1 MFYICK
7 NQKLGP
13 FCDLEWHSHIKN
25 PKIQD
30 MNLFK
35 SALLSLCFL
44 LLSSTIVLAQNA
56 GNLLAGKDLSTIKV
70 DALTDAELAQIQA
83 QLKQTGVSID
93 MVESQ
98 AIAKGMS
105 PAEFAKLKARLA
117 NVKGGSKSTSPLT
130 KKTVKKTTDNAQDST
145 EQETFIE
152 SKINPL
158 IYGSELF
165 ANSQGFKNNENVAT
179 PLNYEVGTND
189 VLKLVVYGVQE
200 YSADLDVS
208 KEGTVLIQNV
218 GRVKVAGL
226 SIEAATTRIKQQ
238 MGNTAYPSLRSG
250 ESKMAL
256 TVGDTRTIQVTIIG
270 AQRSGNYNV
279 SSLSNVLSALT
290 MAGGPSE
297 IGSYRAIELIRD
309 NKVVKTFDLY
319 AFMQNGD
326 QSQNMGL
333 KDRDVIKVP
342 PYKGRIEIKGQ
353 VKRPGIF
360 ELNATE
366 NFKQFL
372 QYAGGFDDTAYT
384 AWVKVIQKNEKE
396 KAVKDLAQNQ
406 FSTYQPQGGDII
418 QVSKILDRFQNRVK
432 LTGAVFRPDVYELTE
447 GMRISD
453 LVQRADG
460 LREDAF
466 IGRAQL
472 IRLKPNLLKEL
483 VTINLS
489 KALQKD
495 PNENIFLQRE
505 DELYVNSIVDL
516 RDSLTV
522 DLLGEVRSQ
531 GRFNYVDS
539 MTVKDLILM
548 AGGFNYAANKQIEVA
563 RLVQYGD
570 RVTNNQVATI
580 LKTEV
585 NGDLSF
591 NAGQENF
598 VLQPMDVVTITKK
611 VGFTN
616 PEVVSISGQV
626 QNVGKYTLST
636 RVERVSDIVKRAGGL
651 IGEAYGEGAYIKRS
665 RYNIDTLKADESKT
679 SIEEAYN
686 RKFKAQQEAEKQNL
700 NSLLNGS
707 DNNGQMNMADV
718 NIKKKNLKDTL
729 DILFK
734 ELNDDTYQIAIDIN
748 KIMQKPGSDLDLV
761 LRDKDEIMIPKTDN
775 RVKISG
781 GVLRPTNIVY
791 RDGLTI
797 GECISAAGGISEY
810 AKRGRAYVVY
820 ANGKSSRTKHFGLF
834 RLNPTIKPGS
844 EIVLPET
851 NEKKEKTITTFIQFT
866 TVLAQIAGAIAT
878 ISILN
883 R

>member
-1 MFYICK
+1 
-7 NQKLGP
+7 
-13 FCDLEWHSHIKN
+13 
-25 PKIQD
+25 

-56 GNLLAGKDLSTIKV
+56 GNLLTGKDLSTIKV
-70 DALTDAELAQIQA
+70 DALTDAEIGQIQA
-83 QLKQTGVSID
+83 QLKQSGVSID

-105 PAEFAKLKARLA
+105 PAEFSKLKARLA
-117 NVKGGSKSTSPLT
+117 NVKGGAKGTSPLT
-130 KKTVKKTTDNAQDST
+130 KKTVKKNSDNTQDTT
-145 EQETFIE
+145 EQELFIE

-165 ANSQGFKNNENVAT
+165 ANSQGFKNSENVAT

-208 KEGTVLIQNV
+208 KEGTVLIENV
-218 GRVKVAGL
+218 GRIKVAGL

-238 MGNTAYPSLRSG
+238 MGNTAYPSLKSG

-366 NFKQFL
+366 SFKQFL

-406 FSTYQPQGGDII
+406 FASYQPQGGDII

-453 LVQRADG
+453 LIQRADG

-483 VTINLS
+483 VTINLF

-495 PNENIFLQRE
+495 LSENILLQRE
-505 DELYVNSIVDL
+505 DELYINSIVDL

-548 AGGFNYAANKQIEVA
+548 AGGFTFAANKQIEVA
-563 RLVQYGD
+563 RLVQFGD
-570 RVTNNQVATI
+570 RVTDNQVATI
-580 LKTEV
+580 LRTEV

-611 VGFTN
+611 IGFTN

-686 RKFKAQQEAEKQNL
+686 RKFKAQQEVEKQNL
-700 NSLLNGS
+700 NALLNGS
-707 DNNGQMNMADV
+707 DNNGQTNMTDV

-729 DILFK
+729 DLLFK
-734 ELNDDTYQIAIDIN
+734 ELNENTYQIAIDIN
-748 KIMQKPGSDLDLV
+748 KIMEKPGSELDLV

-820 ANGKSSRTKHFGLF
+820 ANGKSARTKHFGLF
-834 RLNPTIKPGS
+834 RLNPTIKPGA

-851 NEKKEKTITTFIQFT
+851 NEKKEKVLTKVIQFT
-866 TVLAQIAGAIAT
+866 TVLAQIAGALAT

>member
-1 MFYICK
+1 
-7 NQKLGP
+7 
-13 FCDLEWHSHIKN
+13 
-25 PKIQD
+25 

-44 LLSSTIVLAQNA
+44 LLTSTIVLAQNA

-83 QLKQTGVSID
+83 QLKQSGVSID

-130 KKTVKKTTDNAQDST
+130 KKTVKKTTDNEQDST
-145 EQETFIE
+145 EQDFFIE

-165 ANSQGFKNNENVAT
+165 ANSQGFKNSENVAT

-208 KEGTVLIQNV
+208 KEGTVLIENV
-218 GRVKVAGL
+218 GRIKVAGL

-505 DELYVNSIVDL
+505 DELYINSIVDL

-665 RYNIDTLKADESKT
+665 RYNIDTLKSDESKT

-686 RKFKAQQEAEKQNL
+686 RKFKAQQEAEKQNI
-700 NSLLNGS
+700 NTLLNGNN
-707 DNNGQMNMADV
+707 NNGQTNMADV

-729 DILFK
+729 DLLFK
-734 ELNDDTYQIAIDIN
+734 ELNEDTYQIAIDIN
-748 KIMQKPGSDLDLV
+748 KIMEKPGSELDLV

-820 ANGKSSRTKHFGLF
+820 ANGKSSRTRHFGLF

-844 EIVLPET
+844 EVVLPET

>member
-1 MFYICK
+1 
-7 NQKLGP
+7 
-13 FCDLEWHSHIKN
+13 
-25 PKIQD
+25 

-44 LLSSTIVLAQNA
+44 LLTSTIVLAQNA
-56 GNLLAGKDLSTIKV
+56 SNLLAGKDLSTIKV

-83 QLKQTGVSID
+83 QLKQSGVSID
-93 MVESQ
+93 MVKSQ

-117 NVKGGSKSTSPLT
+117 NVKGGGKSTSPLT
-130 KKTVKKTTDNAQDST
+130 KKTVKKTTDNEQDST
-145 EQETFIE
+145 EQDFFIE

-208 KEGTVLIQNV
+208 KEGTVLIENV
-218 GRVKVAGL
+218 GRIKVAGL
-226 SIEAATTRIKQQ
+226 SIEAATSRIKQQ

-366 NFKQFL
+366 SFKQFL

-384 AWVKVIQKNEKE
+384 AWVKVIQKNDKE

-406 FSTYQPQGGDII
+406 FASYQPQGGDII

-665 RYNIDTLKADESKT
+665 RYNIDTLKSDESKT

-700 NSLLNGS
+700 NALLNGS
-707 DNNGQMNMADV
+707 DNNGQTNMADV
-718 NIKKKNLKDTL
+718 NVKKKNLKDTL
-729 DILFK
+729 DLLFK
-734 ELNDDTYQIAIDIN
+734 ELNEDTYQIAIDIN
-748 KIMQKPGSDLDLV
+748 KIMEKPGSELDLV

>member
-1 MFYICK
+1 
-7 NQKLGP
+7 
-13 FCDLEWHSHIKN
+13 
-25 PKIQD
+25 

-35 SALLSLCFL
+35 SVFLSLCFL
-44 LLSSTIVLAQNA
+44 LLTSIIVLAQSG

-70 DALTDAELAQIQA
+70 DALTDVELAQIQA
-83 QLKQTGVSID
+83 QLKQSGVSID

-105 PAEFAKLKARLA
+105 PGEFAKLKARLA

-130 KKTVKKTTDNAQDST
+130 KKTVKKTTDNAQDTT
-145 EQETFIE
+145 EQDFFIE

-165 ANSQGFKNNENVAT
+165 ANSQGFKNSENVAT

-208 KEGTVLIQNV
+208 KEGTVLIENV
-218 GRVKVAGL
+218 GRIKVAGL

-366 NFKQFL
+366 SFKQFL

-384 AWVKVIQKNEKE
+384 AWVKVIQKNDKE

-406 FSTYQPQGGDII
+406 FTSYQPQGGDII

-483 VTINLS
+483 VTVNLF

-495 PNENIFLQRE
+495 PNENILLQRE
-505 DELYVNSIVDL
+505 DELYINSIVDL

-548 AGGFNYAANKQIEVA
+548 AGGFTFAANKQIEVA

-570 RVTNNQVATI
+570 RVTDNQVATI
-580 LKTEV
+580 LRTEV

-591 NAGQENF
+591 NSGQENF

-611 VGFTN
+611 VGYTN

-665 RYNIDTLKADESKT
+665 RYQIDTLKSDESKT

-686 RKFKAQQEAEKQNL
+686 KKFKAQQAEEKQNL
-700 NSLLNGS
+700 TAILNPSNANGM
-707 DNNGQMNMADV
+707 DNQTSALEAQNQ
-718 NIKKKNLKDTL
+718 KKKNLKDTL

-734 ELNDDTYQIAIDIN
+734 ELNEDTYQIAIDIN
-748 KIMQKPGSDLDLV
+748 KIIQKPGSELDLV

-791 RDGLTI
+791 REGLTI

-820 ANGKSSRTKHFGLF
+820 ANGKSSRTKHLGLF
-834 RLNPTIKPGS
+834 RLNPKIKPGS

-851 NEKKEKTITTFIQFT
+851 NEKKDKPLTTVIQFT
-866 TVLAQIAGAIAT
+866 TILAQIVSAIAT
-878 ISILN
+878 VSILN
-883 R
+883 K

>member
-1 MFYICK
+1 
-7 NQKLGP
+7 
-13 FCDLEWHSHIKN
+13 
-25 PKIQD
+25 

-35 SALLSLCFL
+35 SVFLSLCFL
-44 LLSSTIVLAQNA
+44 LLTSTIVLAQSG

-70 DALTDAELAQIQA
+70 DALTDVELAQIQA
-83 QLKQTGVSID
+83 QLKQSGVSID

-105 PAEFAKLKARLA
+105 PGEFAKLKARLA

-130 KKTVKKTTDNAQDST
+130 KKTVKKTTDNAQDTT
-145 EQETFIE
+145 EQDFFIE

-165 ANSQGFKNNENVAT
+165 ANSQGFKNSENVAT

-208 KEGTVLIQNV
+208 KEGTVLIENV
-218 GRVKVAGL
+218 GRIKVAGL

-366 NFKQFL
+366 SFKQFL

-384 AWVKVIQKNEKE
+384 AWVKVIQKNDKE

-406 FSTYQPQGGDII
+406 FTSYQPQGGDII

-483 VTINLS
+483 VTVNLF

-495 PNENIFLQRE
+495 PNENILLQRE
-505 DELYVNSIVDL
+505 DELYINSIVDL

-548 AGGFNYAANKQIEVA
+548 AGGFTFAANKQIEVA

-570 RVTNNQVATI
+570 RVTDNQVATI
-580 LKTEV
+580 LRTEV

-591 NAGQENF
+591 NSGQENF

-611 VGFTN
+611 VGYTN

-665 RYNIDTLKADESKT
+665 RYQIDTLKSDELKT

-686 RKFKAQQEAEKQNL
+686 KKFKAQQAAEKQNL
-700 NSLLNGS
+700 TAILNPSNANGM
-707 DNNGQMNMADV
+707 DNQTSALEAQNQ
-718 NIKKKNLKDTL
+718 KKKNLKDTL

-734 ELNDDTYQIAIDIN
+734 ELNEDNYQIAIDIN
-748 KIMQKPGSDLDLV
+748 KIIQKPGSELDLV
-761 LRDKDEIMIPKTDN
+761 LRDKDEIIIPKTDN

-791 RDGLTI
+791 REGLTI

-820 ANGKSSRTKHFGLF
+820 ANGKSSRTKHLGLF

-851 NEKKEKTITTFIQFT
+851 NEKKDKPLTTVIQFT
-866 TVLAQIAGAIAT
+866 TILAQIVSAIAT
-878 ISILN
+878 VSILN
-883 R
+883 K

>member
-1 MFYICK
+1 
-7 NQKLGP
+7 
-13 FCDLEWHSHIKN
+13 
-25 PKIQD
+25 

-83 QLKQTGVSID
+83 QLKQSGVSID

-105 PAEFAKLKARLA
+105 PAEFAKLTARLA
-117 NVKGGSKSTSPLT
+117 NVKGGAKSTSPLS
-130 KKTVKKTTDNAQDST
+130 KKTVKKTTDNEQDST
-145 EQETFIE
+145 ELEYVTE

-208 KEGTVLIQNV
+208 KEGTVLIENV
-218 GRVKVAGL
+218 GRIKVAGL

-360 ELNATE
+360 ELNASE
-366 NFKQFL
+366 SFKQFL

-406 FSTYQPQGGDII
+406 FTSYQPQGGDII

-516 RDSLTV
+516 RDTLTV

-548 AGGFNYAANKQIEVA
+548 AGGFTFAANKQIEVA

-616 PEVVSISGQV
+616 PEVVSINGQV

-686 RKFKAQQEAEKQNL
+686 RKFKAQQEAEKQNI
-700 NSLLNGS
+700 NTLLNGG
-707 DNNGQMNMADV
+707 DNNGQTNMADV
-718 NIKKKNLKDTL
+718 NVKKKNLKDTL
-729 DILFK
+729 DLLFK
-734 ELNDDTYQIAIDIN
+734 ELNEDTYQIAIDIN
-748 KIMQKPGSDLDLV
+748 KIMEKPGSELDLV

-820 ANGKSSRTKHFGLF
+820 ANGKSSRTRHFGLF

-844 EIVLPET
+844 EVVLPET